1 MLSVVAMAFSLGFL
15 NPANI
20 KLPAMPQLKSPFA
33 SQPRQVDAWSVR
45 RADWTVNIRHDNFTK
60 TTTCSLKSR
69 AVDFHSGFVVF
80 RLGPSVNTDGAFFR
94 IDEGPARS
102 IDETV
107 RRDQQLGYFSG
118 RGPIDNPSGGEVALP
133 RSDLDGAKQVTIR
146 ATPHSKPRLFDL
158 TRLPDALAAAKA
170 GGCPVEQL

>member
-33 SQPRQVDAWSVR
+33 AQPKQVDAWSVHK
-45 RADWTVNIRHDNFTK
+45 ADWTVNIRRDNFTK
-60 TTTCSLKSR
+60 TTTCSLKSQ
-69 AVDFHSGFVVF
+69 AVEFHNAVVVF
-80 RLGPSVNTDGAFFR
+80 RLGPSVNTDDAFFR
-94 IDEGPARS
+94 IDGGPARGVG
-102 IDETV
+102 ETV
-107 RRDQQLGYFSG
+107 RQDQQLGYFSG

-133 RSDLDGAKQVTIR
+133 RSYLEGAKQVTIR
-146 ATPHSKPRLFDL
+146 ATPRSKPRLFDL
-158 TRLPDALAAAKA
+158 SQLPEALAAAKA